1 LLSQEFP
8 LAVTPTRTPIAPTAA
23 VEPLSPLLLHRVSW
37 GAIFA
42 GAVIA
47 LVVQMI
53 LNMAGL
59 GIGMATLDPT
69 GNDTPSLAGLSTG
82 AGLWWVGSGIVASLI
97 GGFLAGRLSG
107 KPSAGISGY
116 HGLISWAVT
125 TLVIVYLLT
134 SAAGS
139 LVGGAF
145 GGLSNVI
152 GGAGSAIGG
161 AAQTAAQTAAP
172 SLTKL
177 TNPLDGIEN
186 QVRRTSGGQDPA
198 ALRDTAAQAVRAYLS
213 GDAAEQAQAEARAT
227 DALAKA
233 QGISPEEAK
242 TQVQTYRKQYEQA
255 AAEAKQKAIAA
266 AETTRKAAAQ
276 GSLYAALALVLGA
289 LAAFLGGRFGAV
301 SPARAD
307 GIRRD

>member
-1 LLSQEFP
+1 
-8 LAVTPTRTPIAPTAA
+8 LAVTPARTSVVSTTAI
-23 VEPLSPLLLHRVSW
+23 EPRSTLLLHQVSW
-37 GAIFA
+37 GAVFA

-53 LNMAGL
+53 LNMVGL
-59 GIGMATLDPT
+59 GVGMATLDPT
-69 GNDTPSLAGLSTG
+69 GNDTPSIASLSTG

-107 KPSAGISGY
+107 KPSAGTSGY
-116 HGLISWAVT
+116 HGLVSWAVT

-145 GGLSNVI
+145 GGLSSVI

-177 TNPLDGIEN
+177 ANPLDGIEN
-186 QVRRTSGGQDPA
+186 QVRQTSGGQDPA

-213 GDAAEQAQAEARAT
+213 GDAAQQAQAEARAA

-233 QGISPEEAK
+233 QGISPDEAK
-242 TQVQTYRKQYEQA
+242 AQVQNYRKQYEQA
-255 AAEAKQKAIAA
+255 AAEAKQKATAA

-301 SPARAD
+301 DPALAS
-307 GIRRD
+307 GTRRD